1 MLLHLDLVPEAPLVV
16 EAFNA
21 AVVVA
26 EVRLRG
32 LAYQQA
38 ELQPNP
44 HAFGGMVFDQQ
55 DAPGEPAQASP
66 PSRVTRSAVV
76 ALSWIFKIA
85 NRIAID
91 HFRLERVDTLLLR
104 PPPERPPA
112 AAAEFGGS
120 PSHC

>member
-1 MLLHLDLVPEAPLVV
+1 VLLHLDLVPEAPLVV

-44 HAFGGMVFDQQ
+44 HAYGGMVFDQQ
-55 DAPGEPAQASP
+55 DAPGGAGAGLAAQQGDEE
-66 PSRVTRSAVV
+66 RGGGLILDLQDREQ
-76 ALSWIFKIA
+76 
-85 NRIAID
+85 NR
-91 HFRLERVDTLLLR
+91 H
-104 PPPERPPA
+104 
-112 AAAEFGGS
+112 
-120 PSHC
+120 